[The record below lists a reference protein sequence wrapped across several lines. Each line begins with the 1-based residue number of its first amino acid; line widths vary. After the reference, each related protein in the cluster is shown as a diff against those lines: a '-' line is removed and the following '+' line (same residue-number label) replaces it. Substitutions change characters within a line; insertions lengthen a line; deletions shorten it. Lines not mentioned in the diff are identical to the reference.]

1 MPRFATLF
9 SALAPPDTEPTPYPF
24 VPSDVAQLQRLRP
37 GPHPIDAQTE
47 SDLLLEPYADTLS
60 EQVSI
65 VGRQVL
71 HQRLAS
77 GVADADIVSRTDSVR
92 ALMAGPAALAALHAS
107 LRPLRRIEVEPAAS
121 LFAGAPLRTPAWVR
135 WAGLLPLALIAS
147 IVAVAWSPVAWLP
160 AGAVLFFLMSLQM
173 RYFQQAESWKRQVD
187 ALRLVLA
194 TTALQG
200 ESGRRECAD
209 LAPAARTLY
218 QQLGRSTMSRMPG
231 ATGYA
236 DWFALSNIKHYFRT
250 AALVDARR
258 DFLQRC
264 YLACANLEA
273 DAALA
278 RYLLTRDD
286 WCWTVRGHSSALALD
301 GAVHPLMEQA
311 APLSLALSGKGA
323 FLSGRNGVGKSTFL
337 RTVGIN
343 LLAARAFGFCYAR
356 SATLP
361 AVPVHASMRSEDSLL
376 AGESLYLAELRRARQ
391 LLAASRGEVPGI
403 FLVDE
408 IFRGTNHLESVSAAA
423 AVLDELASSALALVS
438 SHNLV
443 LAPLLAH
450 RLDPYFI
457 TRDAQGTLVVAPGVL
472 AHTNGISL
480 LAEQGFGAR
489 IEQNAARVCAWLGAR
504 EVAAGEGS
512 PLEWT
517 PVAPGVTR

>member
-9 SALAPPDTEPTPYPF
+9 SALAPPDTEPAPYPF
-24 VPSDVAQLQRLRP
+24 VASDVAQLQRLRP
-37 GPHPIDAQTE
+37 GPHPIDAQTAA
-47 SDLLLEPYADTLS
+47 DLLLEPYADTLS

-65 VGRQVL
+65 AGRQVL
-71 HQRLAS
+71 HQRLTS
-77 GVADADIVSRTDSVR
+77 GVEDADIAGRTESVR
-92 ALMAGPAALAALHAS
+92 ALMADPAALTALHAS
-107 LRPLRRIEVEPAAS
+107 LRPLRRIEVEPAGS
-121 LFAGAPLRTPAWVR
+121 LFAGAPLRTPEWIQ
-135 WAGLLPLALIAS
+135 WAGLLPLALVAS
-147 IVAVAWSPVAWLP
+147 IVAVAWSPAAWLP

-173 RYFQQAESWKRQVD
+173 RYFQQAESWKRQND

-200 ESGRRECAD
+200 EAGRRECAD
-209 LAPAARTLY
+209 LAPAARTLH
-218 QQLGRSTMSRMPG
+218 QQLGRSAMSRMPG
-231 ATGYA
+231 AAGYA
-236 DWFALSNIKHYFRT
+236 DWFALSNVKHYFRT
-250 AALVDARR
+250 AALVDAQR
-258 DFLQRC
+258 DFMQRC
-264 YLACANLEA
+264 YLACASLEA
-273 DAALA
+273 DVALA
-278 RYLLTRDD
+278 LHLLTRDD
-286 WCWTVRGHSSALALD
+286 WCWASRGQALALD
-301 GAVHPLMEQA
+301 GAVHPLMQQA
-311 APLSLALSGKGA
+311 APLSLSLSGKGA

-376 AGESLYLAELRRARQ
+376 AGESLYLAELRRARE
-391 LLAASRGEVPGI
+391 LLAASRGAVPGI

-423 AVLDELASSALALVS
+423 AVLDELGARALALVS

-457 TRDAQGTLVVAPGVL
+457 TRDGKGALVVAPGVL

-480 LAEQGFGAR
+480 LAEHGFGAR
-489 IEQNAARVCAWLGAR
+489 IEQNAARVCAWLGER
-504 EVAAGEGS
+504 EVAAGEGTQ
-512 PLEWT
+512 LDWT